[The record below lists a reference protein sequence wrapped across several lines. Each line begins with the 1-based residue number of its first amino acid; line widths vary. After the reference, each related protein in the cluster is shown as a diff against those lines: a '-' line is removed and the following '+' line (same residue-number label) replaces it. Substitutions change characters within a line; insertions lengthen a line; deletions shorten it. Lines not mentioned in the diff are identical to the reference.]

1 MFSVRRSWGWVVT
14 PVMWGAVA
22 VTSYQLVCPFVGGAV
37 VCAVAL
43 HLRRELKQARY
54 VAGVAQSVVLRPLP
68 PRVEGLGVAAV
79 QVSAERGASVGGD
92 LYDVVGTEFGV
103 RVVMGDVR
111 GHGLA
116 ALGTVAALLGGFREA
131 VYDEPE
137 LGGVL
142 RRLDR
147 TLARHLRDRAL
158 AEHPSSGLELESG
171 PVGEEFV
178 TVLLLEI
185 GADGG
190 VLALNCGHPWPYL
203 ITGSRVLPLSRAD
216 PLPPLGPFP
225 LPADLAAEHGFLLPG
240 ESMVLFTDGAE
251 DARDRRG
258 RFFPLPY
265 MLERAAAEHGGSP
278 RELVTTILTDLLRHT
293 AGKPGDDA
301 ALLALRNARSGGS
314 FRGAGLHLSAAPPRG
329 ATSPPRPAPDNS
341 PLAPHP

>member
-1 MFSVRRSWGWVVT
+1 MFGIRRSLGWVAA
-14 PVMWGAVA
+14 PVMLVSA
-22 VTSYQLVCPFVGGAV
+22 YQAVCPLLGGAMVLVVGGGAV
-37 VCAVAL
+37 L
-43 HLRRELKQARY
+43 HLHRELRQARW
-54 VAGVAQSVVLRPLP
+54 VAGVAQSVLLRPLP

-92 LYDVVGTEFGV
+92 LYDVIGTEFGV
-103 RVVMGDVR
+103 RVVIGDVR

-131 VYDEPE
+131 VHDEPD

-142 RRLDR
+142 RRLER
-147 TLARHLRDRAL
+147 TFTRHLGER
-158 AEHPSSGLELESG
+158 E
-171 PVGEEFV
+171 EEFV

-185 GADGG
+185 GVDGG

-216 PLPPLGPFP
+216 PLPPLGALP
-225 LPADLAAEHGFLLPG
+225 LPADLATEHGFLLAG

-278 RELVTTILTDLLRHT
+278 GELVAVVMSDLLRHA
-293 AGKPGDDA
+293 AGRPTDDA
-301 ALLALRNARSGGS
+301 ALLALCNRRDGNA
-314 FRGAGLHLSAAPPRG
+314 FRGAGQHLSAAPPRG
-329 ATSPPRPAPDNS
+329 ATSHIEPAPDIT
-341 PLAPHP
+341 PFAPHP

>member
-1 MFSVRRSWGWVVT
+1 M
-14 PVMWGAVA
+14 A

-37 VCAVAL
+37 FCAVAL

-68 PRVEGLGVAAV
+68 ARIEGLGVAAV

-131 VYDEPE
+131 VHDEPE

-147 TLARHLRDRAL
+147 TLARHLRDRA
-158 AEHPSSGLELESG
+158 EHQTG

-190 VLALNCGHPWPYL
+190 VLALNCGHPWPYV

-225 LPADLAAEHGFLLPG
+225 LPADLAVEHGFLLPG
-240 ESMVLFTDGAE
+240 ESMILFTDGAE

-278 RELVTTILTDLLRHT
+278 KELVTAVLTDLLRHT

-301 ALLALRNARSGGS
+301 ALLALRNGRSGNAL
-314 FRGAGLHLSAAPPRG
+314 RGAGPYLSAAPPRG
-329 ATSPPRPAPDNS
+329 ATSHIRSAPDNS

>member
-1 MFSVRRSWGWVVT
+1 MFGVRRSLGWVVT

-22 VTSYQLVCPFVGGAV
+22 VTSYQLVCPFVGGV
-37 VCAVAL
+37 VFCAVAL

-147 TLARHLRDRAL
+147 TLARHLRDRAT
-158 AEHPSSGLELESG
+158 G

-190 VLALNCGHPWPYL
+190 VLALNCGHPWPYV

-225 LPADLAAEHGFLLPG
+225 LPADPAAEHGFLLPG

-278 RELVTTILTDLLRHT
+278 RELVTTVLTDLLRHT
-293 AGKPGDDA
+293 AGRPGDDA

-314 FRGAGLHLSAAPPRG
+314 FRGAGQHLSAAPPQG
-329 ATSPPRPAPDNS
+329 ASNHNEPA
-341 PLAPHP
+341 HP

>member
-1 MFSVRRSWGWVVT
+1 MFGIRRSLGWVAA
-14 PVMWGAVA
+14 PVMLVSA
-22 VTSYQLVCPFVGGAV
+22 YQSVCPLLGGAMVLVVGGG
-37 VCAVAL
+37 VAL
-43 HLRRELKQARY
+43 HMRRELRQARW

-68 PRVEGLGVAAV
+68 ARVEGLGVAAV

-103 RVVMGDVR
+103 RVVIGDVR

-131 VYDEPE
+131 VYDEPD

-147 TLARHLRDRAL
+147 TLTRHLADRSRV
-158 AEHPSSGLELESG
+158 EPSAN

-185 GADGG
+185 GVDGG

-225 LPADLAAEHGFLLPG
+225 LPADLATEHGFLLAG
-240 ESMVLFTDGAE
+240 ESLVLFTDGAE

-265 MLERAAAEHGGSP
+265 MLERAAVEHGGSP
-278 RELVTTILTDLLRHT
+278 KELVTAVLADLLRHT
-293 AGKPGDDA
+293 AGKPGDDV
-301 ALLALRNARSGGS
+301 ALLALNNGCSAKS
-314 FRGAGLHLSAAPPRG
+314 FRGAGNC
-329 ATSPPRPAPDNS
+329 ATSHTQPAPDNS

>member
-1 MFSVRRSWGWVVT
+1 M
-14 PVMWGAVA
+14 
-22 VTSYQLVCPFVGGAV
+22 L
-37 VCAVAL
+37 
-43 HLRRELKQARY
+43 
-54 VAGVAQSVVLRPLP
+54 LRPLP

-79 QVSAERGASVGGD
+79 QVSTDRGASVGGD

-103 RVVMGDVR
+103 RVVIGDVR

-131 VYDEPE
+131 VHDEPE

-142 RRLDR
+142 RRLER
-147 TLARHLRDRAL
+147 TLTRHL
-158 AEHPSSGLELESG
+158 GELE
-171 PVGEEFV
+171 EEFV

-216 PLPPLGPFP
+216 PLPPLGAFP
-225 LPADLAAEHGFLLPG
+225 LSADLATEHGFLLAG

-251 DARDRRG
+251 DARDRKG
-258 RFFPLPY
+258 RFFPLSY

-278 RELVTTILTDLLRHT
+278 RELVAAVMSDLRRHT
-293 AGKPGDDA
+293 AGRPGDDV
-301 ALLALRNARSGGS
+301 ALVALNNGRSANS
-314 FRGAGLHLSAAPPRG
+314 FRGAGQHPSAAPPRG
-329 ATSPPRPAPDNS
+329 ATSPTQPAPDIT
-341 PLAPHP
+341 PFAPHP